1 MTVREH
7 AANLIKSGKSPSD
20 VASELNKPTGEIARM
35 LLLQIGEGN
44 LTYADVLF
52 TISPH
57 KLAEYEQAL
66 ERFRDQSQFSLIQSL
81 RARGIGRDQAEEL
94 ELYLRCRDAVAGDMY
109 LAIRKLEVRLHQF
122 VRRILE
128 GAFPEN
134 NDAWWRNGVP
144 LPIRQ
149 RCAQIREEDQDPF
162 DAYSYTTFIDL
173 KRIIDANWVVFAKVL
188 PHPITADKREF
199 MRNMDRLNSIRN
211 RVMHPTKLAPV
222 LREEYEYVIQMMG
235 RIFSPDGDGQAFGT

>member
-1 MTVREH
+1 MTVREI

-20 VASELNKPTGEIARM
+20 IASELNKPTGEVARM
-35 LLLQIGEGN
+35 LLLQIGEGK

-52 TISPH
+52 TITPY

-66 ERFRDQSQFSLIQSL
+66 ERFRDRSQFSLIQSL
-81 RARGIGRDQAEEL
+81 RARGIGHNQAREL

-109 LAIRKLEVRLHQF
+109 LAIRRLEVRLHQF

-128 GAFPEN
+128 GAFLGN

-144 LPIRQ
+144 LAIRQ
-149 RCAQIREEDQDPF
+149 RCAQTREEDEDPF
-162 DAYSYTTFIDL
+162 DAYSYTTLIDL
-173 KRIIDANWVVFAKVL
+173 KRIIDTNWVAFVKVL
-188 PHPITADKREF
+188 PCQVTTDKREF
-199 MRNMDRLNSIRN
+199 MRNFDRLNSIRN

-222 LREEYEYVIQMMG
+222 LRDEYEYVIQMME
-235 RIFSPDGDGQAFGT
+235 RIFPPDGDPRDSST

>member
-1 MTVREH
+1 MSVREN

-20 VASELNKPTGEIARM
+20 VAFELNKPMGEVARM

-44 LTYADVLF
+44 LTYADVFF

-57 KLAEYEQAL
+57 KLDEYEQAL
-66 ERFRDQSQFSLIQSL
+66 ERFRDRSRFSLIQSL
-81 RARGIGRDQAEEL
+81 RARGIGHDQAQEL

-109 LAIRKLEVRLHQF
+109 LAIRRLEVRLHQF

-128 GAFPEN
+128 GAFPRN

-144 LPIRQ
+144 LTIRQ
-149 RCAQIREEDQDPF
+149 RCAQIREEDEDPF

-173 KRIIDANWVVFAKVL
+173 KRIIDANWAVFVEAL
-188 PHPITADKREF
+188 PRQLTTDKREF

-211 RVMHPTKLAPV
+211 RVMHPTKLASV

-235 RIFSPDGDGQAFGT
+235 RIFPPDGDGRDPGI